1 MLLRPLSRS
10 HLIQY
15 PVKRSPINPFLSL
28 RTFSSS
34 STWENTL
41 GFVQD
46 HLETFHTITGL
57 PWWATLT
64 LTAWGLRATLAPIT
78 IYGLLAQQRME
89 RCTPAL
95 RKMYTCS
102 QKAQGWGYIS
112 KPSWTTRMN
121 ANVLMLKG
129 VRAIW
134 KKSSTNP
141 IKMILSPLL
150 HLPILLTVGNT
161 IRHIVNTNDDVGS
174 FFWIPELSSAD
185 PVGILP
191 CVAIALV
198 YTNLEVSF
206 QHNTVAWIQQGKGFL
221 QMGSLVLLPFC
232 IHLPS
237 AVLVYWTASSSF
249 ALTQTLVL
257 RNSTVKQI
265 LGLQSTP
272 TVATPTEAP
281 IMAELMMNDLPTS
294 ILKKKNRKKGEI

>member
-1 MLLRPLSRS
+1 
-10 HLIQY
+10 
-15 PVKRSPINPFLSL
+15 
-28 RTFSSS
+28 
-34 STWENTL
+34 
-41 GFVQD
+41 
-46 HLETFHTITGL
+46 
-57 PWWATLT
+57 
-64 LTAWGLRATLAPIT
+64 
-78 IYGLLAQQRME
+78 
-89 RCTPAL
+89 
-95 RKMYTCS
+95 
-102 QKAQGWGYIS
+102 
-112 KPSWTTRMN
+112 MN

-174 FFWIPELSSAD
+174 FFWIPGISLSQDCHYLNNKFIIVLIELSSAD

-294 ILKKKNRKKGEI
+294 ILKKNRKKGEI